1 MNLKKLAPR
10 GRTHEMNEELEAGDR
25 EEAVVGEGGGPQ
37 PGQGQQ
43 GEGARLKEPEPALY
57 SCPCPPRPLYSAGP
71 GQYPQRLRGG
81 PPWIPPWLWGEQV
94 CYCWA

>member
-1 MNLKKLAPR
+1 MNLKRLASK

-25 EEAVVGEGGGPQ
+25 EEAVVGGGAE

-43 GEGARLKEPEPALY
+43 GEGARPARAGACAVLL
-57 SCPCPPRPLYSAGP
+57 PMPPGPLYSAGP